1 VIAAKFRSKA
11 GVAEANRKAFE
22 AGQAAGAATFKLDNV
37 GFGKPVQGL
46 QSVMLNGNAAV
57 VQGCLDAGLDNFF
70 GYPITPSSEIPET
83 LSVEFGNPA
92 FPDFKVFLQASSE
105 IEAINMVIGAAATG
119 AKVMAATSG
128 PGFSLKQ
135 EGLSY
140 AASMEIPMIVIDVN
154 RGGPG
159 LGNLGPEQTDYFQA
173 TRGGGHGG
181 YRNIVLAP
189 SSVPEMAAFPSLAFT
204 LAFKY
209 RTPVIILTDAFLG
222 QLKEDLV
229 FPDVPAQRF
238 DTAWATTGA
247 RGPERHVLSSMHL
260 DLPDLNRHSEHL
272 RSKFEEIDRQEQR
285 SEKYRADDA
294 EVALIAYGICAR
306 LAQRA
311 VKDLRDQGIRAG
323 LLRPITLSPFP
334 SRELRALVEH
344 GVRKFL
350 VVELNTGQMV
360 DDVRLAVGDKARIE
374 TAQKVG
380 GLLPTPLDLVRRVE
394 AMSR

>member
-1 VIAAKFRSKA
+1 MTTAREFLK
-11 GVAEANRKAFE
+11 GNEALAY
-22 AGQAAGAATFKLDNV
+22 GALKT
-37 GFGKPVQGL
+37 GL
-46 QSVMLNGNAAV
+46 NA
-57 VQGCLDAGLDNFF
+57 FF

-83 LSVEFGNPA
+83 LAVEFGSSQYPA
-92 FPDFKVFLQASSE
+92 FKVFLQAASE

-135 EGLSY
+135 EGISY
-140 AASMEIPMIVIDVN
+140 AAAMELPMVIVDVN

-189 SSVPEMAAFPSLAFT
+189 CSVPEMAAFPALAFS

-209 RTPVIILTDAFLG
+209 RIPVIILTDAFLG
-222 QLKEDLV
+222 QLKEDLM
-229 FPDVPAQRF
+229 FPEVPAQQF
-238 DTAWATTGA
+238 ETAWATTGA

-260 DLPDLNRHSEHL
+260 ELPELNRHSEHL
-272 RSKFEEIDRQEQR
+272 RSKFEEIDRTEQR
-285 SEKYRADDA
+285 SESYQTDDA
-294 EVALIAYGICAR
+294 DVVLVAYGICAR

-311 VKDLRDQGIRAG
+311 VKDLRAKRIRAG

-334 SRELRALVEH
+334 RRELLALVGR
-344 GVRKFL
+344 GVRNFL

-360 DDVRLAVGDKARIE
+360 EDVQLAIGGRARIE

-394 AMSR
+394 AMYR

>member
-1 VIAAKFRSKA
+1 MTTAREFLK
-11 GVAEANRKAFE
+11 GNEALAY
-22 AGQAAGAATFKLDNV
+22 GALRT
-37 GFGKPVQGL
+37 GL
-46 QSVMLNGNAAV
+46 NA
-57 VQGCLDAGLDNFF
+57 FF

-83 LSVEFGNPA
+83 LAVELGNPQY
-92 FPDFKVFLQASSE
+92 PGFKVFLQAASE

-119 AKVMAATSG
+119 AKAMAATSG

-135 EGLSY
+135 EGISY
-140 AASMEIPMIVIDVN
+140 ASAMELPMVIVDVN

-173 TRGGGHGG
+173 TKGGGHGG

-189 SSVPEMAAFPSLAFT
+189 ASVPEMAAFPALAYSLAFR
-204 LAFKY
+204 Y

-222 QLKEDLV
+222 QLKEDLM
-229 FPDVPAQRF
+229 FPDVPAPHF
-238 DTAWATTGA
+238 ETPWATTGA
-247 RGPERHVLSSMHL
+247 RGAERHVLSSMHL
-260 DLPDLNRHSEHL
+260 ELPELNRHSEHL
-272 RSKFEEIDRQEQR
+272 RAKFEEIDRLEQR
-285 SEKYRADDA
+285 SEKYQTDDA
-294 EVALIAYGICAR
+294 DVVLVAYGICAR

-311 VKDLRDQGIRAG
+311 IKDLRGRGIRAG

-334 SRELRALVEH
+334 RRELRALVER
-344 GVRKFL
+344 GVRNFL

-360 DDVRLAVGDKARIE
+360 EDVQLAVDGRARIE

-394 AMSR
+394 AISR